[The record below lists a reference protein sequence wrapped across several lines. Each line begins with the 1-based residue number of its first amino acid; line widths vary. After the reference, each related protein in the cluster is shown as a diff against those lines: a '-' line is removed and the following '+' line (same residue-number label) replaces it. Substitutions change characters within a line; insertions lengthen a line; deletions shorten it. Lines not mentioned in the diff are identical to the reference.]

1 MKVFLFNDAIN
12 TSDSHLGKKTCLII
26 AKSPNLLLQIGQN
39 KY

>member
-12 TSDSHLGKKTCLII
+12 TSDSHLGKKNMLI